1 MTRDLSERTTACCV
15 EISGVYPDSTP
26 DLIEVAKQFAEQPVV
41 KYIEIMIIQHEMPL
55 MIFYYSKKDINN
67 DIINDNL
74 SYLSQFVPYC
84 IKTDELEQKFEQV
97 KNSNCYIRL
106 TQSDTKQ
113 VKNINFNQLIGCL
126 QNGASRF
133 FSIAISKESQTCC
146 IFSDNES
153 ALDATKDFLCN
164 TIFGD
169 SVLATS
175 GTMKGNHRFD
185 DISNYMTRRLKPNSD
200 SNETNFKLIISQ
212 DSLPII
218 LKSPAFID
226 KALQNNTGIKIGT
239 TNSGLQI
246 HLSLEQFTTHTLVLG
261 KSGTGKTT
269 FLYHAIKELSN
280 KGIPSLIFDLNG
292 SFSKLIKCTDLKNK
306 LRIFKFKSK
315 AAPCPISL
323 FQLPGFCSVGE
334 YKTQISNLFFNVFD
348 LGEHLNQIVR
358 EVINNIYSR
367 KRYLNDDKGVN
378 DNGYPSYADFEDAL
392 EEKIS
397 NSGYSLEQRL
407 NFRAAI
413 SNRISTLKECLGDYM
428 GLEIE
433 DLLQDASIIAL
444 NNVDDDIKPI
454 ILLYILKM
462 LELYLKSESNKL
474 NQELNAVCVI
484 DEAHILFGNKAK
496 NVQSLTNYIT
506 DLLNEMRQY
515 GLGFILSDQRY
526 SIMEAVYNSTDT
538 HIIYNIE
545 DGRETIASKLG
556 INNVNIIKNLKTG
569 NAILSTKA
577 SSGSKIN
584 PIPLYMEYLDSQGG
598 NVTEN
603 DLSGVMES
611 YWNRKSTNEIK
622 PYRNCNCNKKHCD
635 IRLKESVLEKWA
647 QLKRQYTYNYI
658 RNNTKKHFE
667 PNELS
672 CFNAICP
679 QIKVDEAV
687 EVKSIADEVMQEA
700 KKEEYDN
707 IRNDKASL
715 LKSIFDKLY
724 HQKYAIEFKNLVY
737 KYLND
742 NYLNWNTQTK

>member
-74 SYLSQFVPYC
+74 SSLSQFVPYC

-212 DSLPII
+212 DSMPIM
-218 LKSPAFID
+218 LKIPSYID
-226 KALQNNTGIKIGT
+226 RALLNNTGIKLGT
-239 TNSGLQI
+239 TSSGLQI
-246 HLSLEQFTTHTLVLG
+246 HLPLKQFTTHTLVLG

-269 FLYHAIKELSN
+269 FLNRAIVELSE
-280 KGIPSLIFDLNG
+280 KKIPSLIFDLNG
-292 SFSKLIKCTDLKNK
+292 SFSKLIKCTDLKDK

-315 AAPCPISL
+315 VAPGPISL
-323 FQLPGFCSVGE
+323 FQLPDFCSVRE
-334 YKTQISNLFFNVFD
+334 YKTQISNLFINVFD
-348 LGEHLNQIVR
+348 LGAPYDQIVR
-358 EVINNIYSR
+358 EVIDDIYSA
-367 KRYLNDDKGVN
+367 KGYSNFDTEANDK
-378 DNGYPSYADFEDAL
+378 GYPSYADFEKSL
-392 EEKIS
+392 RIKIN
-397 NSGYSLEQRL
+397 NSGYKQESRQTFE
-407 NFRAAI
+407 AVI
-413 SNRISTLKECLGDYM
+413 INRVSTLKECLGDYM
-428 GLEIE
+428 GLTIT
-433 DLLQDASIIAL
+433 DLLKDSYSSIIAL
-444 NNVDDDIKPI
+444 TDVNDDIKPI

-462 LELYLKSESNKL
+462 LELYLKSNKL
-474 NQELNAVCVI
+474 NNELNAVCVI
-484 DEAHILFGNKAK
+484 DEAHILFGNRDE
-496 NVQSLTNYIT
+496 NVQSLTKYIT
-506 DLLNEMRQY
+506 NLLNEMRQY

-526 SIMEAVYNSTDT
+526 SIMESVYNSTDT

-545 DGRETIASKLG
+545 DGRETIASKLD
-556 INNVNIIKNLKTG
+556 INVNIIKYLERG
-569 NAILSTKA
+569 NAILSTTA
-577 SSGSKIN
+577 SSGSKIK
-584 PIPLYMEYLDSQGG
+584 PIPLNMEYRNSPVG
-598 NVTEN
+598 NVTED
-603 DLSGVMES
+603 DLSNMMQH
-611 YWNRKSTNEIK
+611 YWNDKNTNKIK
-622 PYRNCNCNKKHCD
+622 PYRNCNCNKAHCD
-635 IRLKESVLEKWA
+635 IRLKESVLEKWTN
-647 QLKRQYTYNYI
+647 LRRTYTCHHIHTHATYFF
-658 RNNTKKHFE
+658 KQH
-667 PNELS
+667 ELN
-672 CFNAICP
+672 CAEAMNP
-679 QIKVDEAV
+679 QIKVDEEI
-687 EVKSIADEVMQEA
+687 EVISIAYEVIQEA
-700 KKEEYDN
+700 KERQYDN
-707 IRNDKASL
+707 IRNDKAKL
-715 LKSIFDKLY
+715 LTSIINKLHSNTY
-724 HQKYAIEFKNLVY
+724 TREFMNLVLE
-737 KYLND
+737 YLNH
-742 NYLNWNTQTK
+742 NYHNWNTQIK